1 MPDPNLEIRG
11 GGGSSRPLDKGRGAV
26 SKKFFFQ
33 FGLKI
38 RGGTSPG
45 STTAKSRP
53 EQQLEHSIDPG
64 SRRKKKTKTA
74 WRHTAEKERKE
85 ESRDEVK
92 TTAAN

>member
-1 MPDPNLEIRG
+1 MLDPELEIRG
-11 GGGSSRPLDKGRGAV
+11 GGRRGEGGGLQ
-26 SKKFFFQ
+26 KIFFR

-45 STTAKSRP
+45 STTAKSQRK
-53 EQQLEHSIDPG
+53 QQLEHSIDPG

-74 WRHTAEKERKE
+74 WRHTVEKERKE
-85 ESRDEVK
+85 ESRDKVK